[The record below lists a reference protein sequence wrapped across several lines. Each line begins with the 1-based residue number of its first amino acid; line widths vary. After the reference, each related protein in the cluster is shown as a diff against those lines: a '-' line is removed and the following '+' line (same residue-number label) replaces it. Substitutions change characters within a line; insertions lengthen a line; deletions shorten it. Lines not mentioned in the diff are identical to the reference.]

1 MHLPFSPGT
10 TSDDRLAESVIPL
23 LRKKIVI
30 TEKLDGENNSMI
42 NKGVFARSHTDF
54 TISPWSQKVR
64 ELHSIIKDS
73 ISEGLYLFGEGMA
86 AIHSI
91 EYENLTSAFYLFG
104 ARYDGIWSSWEEVED
119 YAFLLD
125 IPTVP
130 VLFKGEF
137 DTDKQ
142 LISKVMQLVSEPS
155 ALGGLREGIVIR
167 CADSFTDEEFPNS
180 LMKWVRRG
188 HVQTTEHWTRSWKKA
203 EIKNKWEK

>member
-104 ARYDGIWSSWEEVED
+104 ARYEGIWSSWEEVED
-119 YAFLLD
+119 YAYLLD

-137 DTDKQ
+137 DTDKE
-142 LISKVMQLVSEPS
+142 LISKIMQLVSEPS

-167 CADSFTDEEFPNS
+167 CADSFTDEEFSNS
-180 LMKWVRRG
+180 LMKWVRKD
-188 HVQTTEHWTRSWKKA
+188 HVKTDAHWTKNWKKA
-203 EIKNKWEK
+203 KIDYGK